1 MSDPTAGIRGAFDSY
16 SFLVKKVFRHW
27 YWIVIGFVVAFG
39 GAAAFAFS
47 RNDAYKSETL
57 VQVDRAILTDFVEGS
72 GVGAGD
78 LKSRINQLTL
88 SRTRLEQV
96 LTEFN
101 LYPDMRAHKSLVETL
116 NFFRDQLVIDMHGED
131 TFMLSFQHDDPRT
144 AQAVTQRMAELFIQE
159 RSRTRTDRAR
169 TTARVLGE
177 QVDALLQELG
187 RQEDELA
194 NFKEEHAQEV
204 LLIERRRLGLVG
216 PVPTLPTKE
225 QTTKQRNPG
234 PRVVI
239 SGEAGQ
245 QLNALRAKRAE
256 KEAELRSLQPAAVA
270 PNSPEAEELRGQ
282 IAQLQQER
290 ASLRA
295 RFTDDYPDVVLNAQR
310 IAGLQR
316 RLQAALRPVQTAQ
329 GQQSA
334 RQMQLTQEI
343 ADLDIEIARIQ
354 REATRVV
361 RPSNNPP
368 PNPADPTKLPPAPVP
383 PPRPAMP
390 LSIEE
395 VETQLNHLDG
405 QVETTRSRYQQAVA
419 RKYDADF
426 ALSVEAQQAAESVKV
441 IDTADLPS
449 KPFYPNRPK
458 ILGAGAGAGLVLG
471 IVLAFLFAVLD
482 TRIFNENDLARAVD
496 VPVLVSIPDYR
507 A

>member
-1 MSDPTAGIRGAFDSY
+1 MDPTAGIRGAFDTY
-16 SFLVKKVFRHW
+16 SFIIKKIFRHW
-27 YWIVIGFVVAFG
+27 YWIIIGFVVAFG
-39 GAAAFAFS
+39 GAAAFAFT
-47 RNDAYKSETL
+47 RGDIYKSETL

-72 GVGAGD
+72 GVGTGD
-78 LKSRINQLTL
+78 LKARINQLTL

-96 LTEFN
+96 LTELN
-101 LYPDMRAHKSLVETL
+101 LYPDMRATKSLVEVLTW
-116 NFFRDQLVIDMHGED
+116 FREQIVIEMHGED
-131 TFMLSFQHDDPRT
+131 TFLLAFQHDDART

-177 QVDALLQELG
+177 QVDALLQDLG

-194 NFKEEHAQEV
+194 TFKEQHAQEV
-204 LLIERRRLGLVG
+204 FTIERRRLGMVG
-216 PVPTLPTKE
+216 PVPNIQATKVE
-225 QTTKQRNPG
+225 PAKRTG

-239 SGEAGQ
+239 VGEAGQ
-245 QLNALRAKRAE
+245 QLQALRAKRAE
-256 KEAELRSLQPAAVA
+256 REAELRSLQPAAVA

-361 RPSNNPP
+361 RPGPT
-368 PNPADPTKLPPAPVP
+368 PAPGTDPTKVATPTP
-383 PPRPAMP
+383 PPRPAVP
-390 LSIEE
+390 LSVEE
-395 VETQLNHLDG
+395 VEAQLNRLDG
-405 QVETTRSRYQQAVA
+405 QVEATRNRYQQALA

-441 IDTADLPS
+441 IDAADLPS

-458 ILGAGAGAGLVLG
+458 ILTGGAGAGLVLG
-471 IVLAFLFAVLD
+471 IALAFLFAVLD
-482 TRIFNENDLARAVD
+482 TRIFNEADLARAVD

>member
-1 MSDPTAGIRGAFDSY
+1 MDPTAGIRGAFDTY
-16 SFLVKKVFRHW
+16 SFIIKKIFRHW
-27 YWIVIGFVVAFG
+27 YWIIIGFVVAFG
-39 GAAAFAFS
+39 GAAAFAFTRVDS
-47 RNDAYKSETL
+47 YKSETL
-57 VQVDRAILTDFVEGS
+57 VQVDRAILTDFVAGS
-72 GVGAGD
+72 GTGAGD
-78 LKSRINQLTL
+78 LKQRINQLTL

-96 LTEFN
+96 LTELN
-101 LYPDMRAHKSLVETL
+101 LYSDMRATKSINEVLDY
-116 NFFRDQLVIDMHGED
+116 FRLQIVIEMHGED
-131 TFMLSFQHDDPRT
+131 TFLLGFSHEDPRT

-177 QVDALLQELG
+177 QVESLLQDLG

-194 NFKEEHAQEV
+194 TFKEQHPNEV
-204 LLIERRRLGLVG
+204 FAIERRRLGMVG
-216 PVPTLPTKE
+216 PVPNLAVKQEPA
-225 QTTKQRNPG
+225 KQRNTG

-239 SGEAGQ
+239 VGEAGQ
-245 QLNALRAKRAE
+245 QLQALRAKRAE
-256 KEAELRSLQPAAVA
+256 REAELRALQPAAVA
-270 PNSPEAEELRGQ
+270 PNSPEAEELRAQ

-295 RFTDDYPDVVLNAQR
+295 RFTDDYPDVVVNAQR

-316 RLQAALRPVQTAQ
+316 RLQAALRPVQSAQ

-361 RPSNNPP
+361 RPNPNANATP
-368 PNPADPTKLPPAPVP
+368 EDPTKIATPAP
-383 PPRPAMP
+383 PPRPVVP
-390 LSIEE
+390 LTVEE
-395 VETQLNHLDG
+395 VEATLNRLLG
-405 QVETTRSRYQQAVA
+405 SVEATRNRYQQALA
-419 RKYDADF
+419 QKYDADF

-441 IDTADLPS
+441 IDAADLPS
-449 KPFYPNRPK
+449 KPAYPNRPK
-458 ILGAGAGAGLVLG
+458 ILTGGAGAGIVLG
-471 IVLAFLFAVLD
+471 IALAFLFAVLD
-482 TRIFNENDLARAVD
+482 TRIFNEADLARAVD

>member
-27 YWIVIGFVVAFG
+27 YWIIIGFVVAFG
-39 GAAAFAFS
+39 GAAAFAFT

-78 LKSRINQLTL
+78 LKARITQLTL

-101 LYPDMRAHKSLVETL
+101 LYPDMRTQKSIVEVL
-116 NFFRDQLVIDMHGED
+116 AYFRAELVIEMHGED
-131 TFMLSFQHDDPRT
+131 TFMLGFQHDDPRT

-194 NFKEEHAQEV
+194 NFKEEHASEV

-216 PVPTLPTKE
+216 PVPTAPTKE
-225 QTTKQRNPG
+225 QTTSKRPSG

-239 SGEAGQ
+239 TGEAGV
-245 QLNALRAKRAE
+245 QLGALRAKRAE
-256 KEAELRSLQPAAVA
+256 KESELRALQPAVVA

-295 RFTDDYPDVVLNAQR
+295 RFTDDYPDVVVNAQR

-316 RLQAALRPVQTAQ
+316 RLQSALRPVQAAQ

-361 RPSNNPP
+361 RPSTNNTTAA
-368 PNPADPTKLPPAPVP
+368 NDPTKVP
-383 PPRPAMP
+383 PPVPVRPAVP

-405 QVETTRSRYQQAVA
+405 QVETTRGRYQNAVA

-426 ALSVEAQQAAESVKV
+426 ALSVEAQQAAESVTV
-441 IDTADLPS
+441 IDAADLPA

-458 ILGAGAGAGLVLG
+458 ILGAGAGAGVVLG

-482 TRIFNENDLARAVD
+482 TRIFDENDLARAVD

-507 A
+507 SS

>member
-27 YWIVIGFVVAFG
+27 YWIIIGFVVAFG
-39 GAAAFAFS
+39 GAAGFAFT
-47 RNDAYKSETL
+47 RHDAYKSETL

-78 LKSRINQLTL
+78 LKARINQLTL

-101 LYPDMRAHKSLVETL
+101 LYPDMRATKSIVDVLAY
-116 NFFRDQLVIDMHGED
+116 FRAEIVIEMHGED
-131 TFMLSFQHDDPRT
+131 TFMLGYQSDDPRT

-169 TTARVLGE
+169 STARVLGE

-194 NFKEEHAQEV
+194 NFKEEHAAEV

-216 PVPTLPTKE
+216 PVPTLPTKD
-225 QTTKQRNPG
+225 QTTSKRPTG

-239 SGEAGQ
+239 TGEAGV
-245 QLNALRAKRAE
+245 QLGALRAKRAE
-256 KEAELRSLQPAAVA
+256 KEGELRALQPAVVA

-295 RFTDDYPDVVLNAQR
+295 RFTDDYPDVVVNAQR

-316 RLQAALRPVQTAQ
+316 RLQSALRPVQAQQ

-361 RPSNNPP
+361 RPST
-368 PNPADPTKLPPAPVP
+368 NPANSDPTKLPPGSP
-383 PPRPAMP
+383 PPPPVRPAVPM
-390 LSIEE
+390 SIEE
-395 VETQLNHLDG
+395 VATQMNHLDG
-405 QVETTRSRYQQAVA
+405 QVETTRGRYQQAVGK
-419 RKYDADF
+419 KYDADF

-441 IDTADLPS
+441 IDAADLPTS
-449 KPFYPNRPK
+449 PFYPNRPK
-458 ILGAGAGAGLVLG
+458 ILGAGAGAGLALG
-471 IVLAFLFAVLD
+471 IILAFLFAVLD